1 MTLMTLHNAK
11 GLEFPIVF
19 IIGCE
24 DGVFPHSRAL
34 DEGDARGGAAAL
46 LRRHHPRPSATST

>member
-19 IIGCE
+19 MIGLE
-24 DGVFPHSRAL
+24 EGLFPHQRSL
-34 DEGDARGGAAAL
+34 DERERGGGAAAL
-46 LRRHHPRPSATST
+46 LRRHDPSPRAARR